1 VVIVVEDLNTV
12 FDQLSQELSCDQ
24 ETKAYIAGVFSKYRT
39 TTFDLSKQNIT
50 LTYAQ
55 AHFQQDF
62 LTFQT
67 IGDWLLFAE
76 SLFPESL
83 HSASEDYFF
92 NLGRLSYGSCYRLIN
107 RRWRLYEELSDQFI
121 PLTYQMRETL
131 HKL

>member
-1 VVIVVEDLNTV
+1 VVIVIEDLNSM
-12 FDQLSQELSCDQ
+12 FDKLSQELPCDQ
-24 ETKAYIAGVFSKYRT
+24 ATKAYITGVFHKYKT

-62 LTFQT
+62 ETFQT

-83 HSASEDYFF
+83 NSASEDYFF
-92 NLGRLSYGSCYRLIN
+92 NIGRLSYNSCYRLIN
-107 RRWRLYEELSDQFI
+107 KKWRLYEELSDQFI
-121 PLTYQMRETL
+121 FITQQIREEL
-131 HKL
+131 YKI